1 MLLSPKKMLWFG
13 ARYVAPYAVE
23 QALIPET
30 FLSFQDFGLF
40 VSLGDF
46 KPWLRTDD
54 VTQQTLAHNTAVAD
68 CSELTDK
75 VINALR
81 KASGY

>member
-13 ARYVAPYAVE
+13 ARHVSPYAVE

-30 FLSFQDFGLF
+30 FLSLQGFGLI

-46 KPWLRTDD
+46 KPWLLTDD
-54 VTQQTLAHNTAVAD
+54 VTQQTLAYNTAVVD
-68 CSELTDK
+68 CSELTGK

-81 KASGY
+81 KAR